1 LKSAI
6 IHDWLISGVGG
17 GEKILEAIHNLY
29 PSPIH
34 TLVKNLKNLEG
45 TYFEDLSINTSFIQK
60 LFKASKYYKNYLPLF
75 PLAIELFDLSE
86 YDLVISS
93 SHCVAKGVI
102 TTPDQL
108 HICYCHTPVR
118 YAWDLMYEYL
128 REYRGLKKFFI
139 QAVLHYLR
147 NWDVSSATRVDY
159 FIANSKYIAK
169 RIEKCYRRKA
179 EVIYPFVDLLFF
191 EESDRKED
199 YYITASRFVPYKRID
214 LIVEAFTFMKKKLVV
229 IGDGPEWKK
238 VAAKAGSTIELLGYQ
253 SDQVLKSYLRGAKA
267 FIFAAVEDFGIAPVE
282 AMACGTPV
290 IAFGKGGACE
300 TILDGLTGLFFH
312 EQTVDAIVSAVKRFE
327 RMEFDS
333 NLCRKRAEFFSRDKF
348 NREFQSFVQEKCEM
362 SGKKIL
368 RELLKAEDLISR

>member
-1 LKSAI
+1 MKSAI
-6 IHDWLISGVGG
+6 IHDWLVSGVGG
-17 GEKILEAIHNLY
+17 GEKVLEAIHTLY
-29 PSPIH
+29 PSPIY
-34 TLVKNLKNLEG
+34 TLLKDKTRLQG
-45 TYFEDLSINTSFIQK
+45 TYFNLLDIKTSFIQK
-60 LFKASKYYKNYLPLF
+60 LWRANKYYKNYLPFF
-75 PLAIELFDLSE
+75 PLAIEQFDLSRYE
-86 YDLVISS
+86 LILSS

-102 TTPDQL
+102 TGPDQL
-108 HICYCHTPVR
+108 HICYCHTPIR
-118 YAWDLMYEYL
+118 YAWDLTYEYL
-128 REYRGLKKFFI
+128 NHVKGIKKSI
-139 QAVLHYLR
+139 ARLIMHYLR
-147 NWDVSSATRVDY
+147 GWDGISSSRVDY

-199 YYITASRFVPYKRID
+199 YYVTASRFVPYKRID

-238 VAAKAGSTIELLGYQ
+238 VVAKAGSTIELLGYQ
-253 SDQVLKSYLRGAKA
+253 SDQVLKSYLQGAKA

-300 TILDGLTGLFFH
+300 TVLDGLTGLFFY

-333 NLCRKRAEFFSRDKF
+333 SVCRKRAEFFSRDKF

-368 RELLKAEDLISR
+368 RELLKAEDLVSR